1 MDWWLI
7 QLCFNIIVLIFFL
20 MTFVHVRRNMPGR
33 PYFRKTLKVLE
44 SKISVLEDLF
54 GKTEKHIKKAGL
66 MVNKKEES
74 LKQWTHQAD
83 HQLVL
88 FNDAIKTARQI
99 KEEILHLHAQ
109 LSPMVA
115 LQAQQ
120 VQQLQQIQQVQQG
133 QGIPPSQMTSPP
145 PSASTSASVTASPP
159 PHPQPSFHLN
169 HLNQLKNTHQNA
181 HHSSPS
187 SFPPFGVEKPSSRR
201 QQPASSNPAYE
212 EFFKDN
218 TSNRKLKQIF
228 RHPPSELD
236 R

>member
-1 MDWWLI
+1 
-7 QLCFNIIVLIFFL
+7 

-169 HLNQLKNTHQNA
+169 HLNQLPIKMPIKMPIKTPIKMPIIHPHHLFPLLAVRSLHPADNSPPHQTPLMKNFLRIILPTEN
-181 HHSSPS
+181 
-187 SFPPFGVEKPSSRR
+187 
-201 QQPASSNPAYE
+201 
-212 EFFKDN
+212 
-218 TSNRKLKQIF
+218 
-228 RHPPSELD
+228 
-236 R
+236 